1 MDRKGRGKCIPITIL
16 MILAGSF
23 YPTCVEGQPDTL
35 NGRNLYNPERFRVSD
50 TLTNAPSPE
59 GQFQPAGDS
68 IALRLQFL
76 RDSLMVREQFI
87 RDSVQRRKRIMESN
101 EVIFY
106 PLMTESASLMVERD
120 NKLIFIVSLKAGKTD
135 IKKAVEELYEVKV
148 QEINTLITC
157 QGQKKAF
164 VKLKPE
170 FKASDVA
177 IKLGIL

>member
-1 MDRKGRGKCIPITIL
+1 
-16 MILAGSF
+16 
-23 YPTCVEGQPDTL
+23 
-35 NGRNLYNPERFRVSD
+35 
-50 TLTNAPSPE
+50 
-59 GQFQPAGDS
+59 
-68 IALRLQFL
+68 
-76 RDSLMVREQFI
+76 
-87 RDSVQRRKRIMESN
+87 MESN

-120 NKLIFIVSLKAGKTD
+120 NKLIFIVRLKAGKTD

-164 VKLKPE
+164 VKLMPE
-170 FKASDVA
+170 YKASDVA